1 MRYILMALGISA
13 IMGFPVF
20 QLGPGNTIPASTTP
34 HDDVVAVAYEIEISG
49 PVLPANRSPVPS
61 LSHMACGRAK
71 AILVPPSAM
80 ATRSKYSADV
90 ALDAGNGAGSRAAEI
105 NPIWRAIR
113 DIEQLGREE
122 GPRCAMSELIGW
134 AKAGSLTQAKSKDGH
149 LTRARMLAEIAGLV
163 LEFQNAALLPAP
175 EKAVLADWLGNL
187 AEDIRSFFDH
197 DAGPISSRN
206 NHRYWAA
213 LSLAEIGRLTGR
225 EDFLH
230 WAEQS
235 FHLGV
240 CQIDERGLL
249 PLELGRGALA
259 RNYHAYALRP
269 LVATARNLRAAGRD
283 VDQYCPGAL
292 QRLVDSTLRGIDEPA
307 LFEGLT
313 GKPQAPLPKES
324 DYVSSLRLE
333 NILSDRDEQ
342 IATVTIGTENVLNA
356 EAF

>member
-1 MRYILMALGISA
+1 MRYILMILGVSA
-13 IMGFPVF
+13 IMGLPVF
-20 QLGPGNTIPASTTP
+20 QPGSGSPPPVRSTP
-34 HDDVVAVAYEIEISG
+34 REGVVAAAYKIEVSG
-49 PVLPANRSPVPS
+49 PRLRANPSPLS
-61 LSHMACGRAK
+61 GLSHLACGGAN
-71 AILVPPSAM
+71 AILVPPRAL

-90 ALDAGNGAGSRAAEI
+90 VLDAGNGAGSRAAEV

-113 DIEQLGREE
+113 DIEQLGHER
-122 GPRCAMSELIGW
+122 GARCAMSELIAWG
-134 AKAGSLTQAKSKDGH
+134 KAGSLTQAQSKDGH
-149 LTRARMLAEIAGLV
+149 LTRARMVAEIAGLS
-163 LEFQNAALLPAP
+163 LEFQRHALLSA
-175 EKAVLADWLGNL
+175 EERAILYDWLTRL
-187 AEDIRSFFDH
+187 AEDIRSFFNH

-213 LSLAEIGRLTGR
+213 LSLTEIGRLTSR
-225 EDFLH
+225 DDFLD

-249 PLELGRGALA
+249 PLELRRGALA

-269 LVATARNLRAAGRD
+269 LVATARNLRAAGRN
-283 VDQYCPGAL
+283 VDQYCTGAL

-324 DYVSSLRLE
+324 GYVSSLRLE
-333 NILSDRDEQ
+333 TIQLDGDKEM
-342 IATVTIGTENVLNA
+342 ATMTSEIENVLKT
-356 EAF
+356 EDF

>member
-1 MRYILMALGISA
+1 MRYILIALGISA
-13 IMGFPVF
+13 IMGLPVF
-20 QLGPGNTIPASTTP
+20 QLGSGSPTPARITP
-34 HDDVVAVAYEIEISG
+34 RAGVVAVAYEIEISG
-49 PVLPANRSPVPS
+49 PVLPANPSPLS
-61 LSHMACGRAK
+61 NLSHLACDRAR
-71 AILVPPSAM
+71 AILVPPRVL

-90 ALDAGNGAGSRAAEI
+90 ALDASNRAGSRAAEI

-122 GPRCAMSELIGW
+122 GPRCAMSELISW
-134 AKAGSLTQAKSKDGH
+134 AKAGSLTQAQSKDGH
-149 LTRARMLAEIAGLV
+149 LTRARMVAEIASLA
-163 LEFQNAALLPAP
+163 LEFQNAAMLPAP
-175 EKAVLADWLGNL
+175 KKEVLSDWLSSL

-213 LSLAEIGRLTGR
+213 LSLAEVGRLTGR
-225 EDFLH
+225 EDFLL

-249 PLELGRGALA
+249 PLELRRGALA

-269 LVATARNLRAAGRD
+269 LVATARTLRAAGRNA
-283 VDQYCPGAL
+283 DQYCPGAL

-313 GKPQAPLPKES
+313 GKPQAHLPKEA

-333 NILSDRDEQ
+333 NILSDREEQ
-342 IATVTIGTENVLNA
+342 IATMTLGTEKALKA

>member
-1 MRYILMALGISA
+1 MRYILIALGISA
-13 IMGFPVF
+13 VMGLPVF
-20 QLGPGNTIPASTTP
+20 QLEPSNLTPAGTTP
-34 HDDVVAVAYEIEISG
+34 RAGVVAVAYEIEISG
-49 PVLPANRSPVPS
+49 PVLHTNPSPLS
-61 LSHMACGRAK
+61 GLSHLACGRAK
-71 AILVPPSAM
+71 AILVPPSAL

-90 ALDAGNGAGSRAAEI
+90 ALDASNGAGSRAAEI

-113 DIEQLGREE
+113 DIEQRGREE

-149 LTRARMLAEIAGLV
+149 LTRARMVAEIAGLV
-163 LEFQNAALLPAP
+163 LEFQNAALLPAS
-175 EKAVLADWLGNL
+175 EKAVLSDWLSNL
-187 AEDIRSFFDH
+187 AEGIRSFFDH

-225 EDFLH
+225 EDLLR

-249 PLELGRGALA
+249 PLELRRGALA

-269 LVATARNLRAAGRD
+269 LVATARTLRAAGRNAD
-283 VDQYCPGAL
+283 RYCPGAL
-292 QRLVDSTLRGIDEPA
+292 QRLVDSTMRGIADPA

-324 DYVSSLRLE
+324 DYVSSLQLE
-333 NILSDRDEQ
+333 NILSDHEEQ
-342 IATVTIGTENVLNA
+342 MATMTIGTEKVLKA